1 MTPGERLPVVVKP
14 SICHNFILFSDG
26 FDVLLKETT
35 YWKMMETLRELDS
48 VNFHEI
54 RPSVGLPSSIDSSR
68 HSSFGMEEVWLEYKA
83 AIWALGSVAASNL
96 GVAHLEK
103 QGIINILVN
112 IAENCNILSLKGTAF
127 YALGLVATTREGA
140 LALGSR
146 GWATVRHSRSET
158 WPIAYEW
165 WECAED
171 CIMEQQEANSSAIAT
186 VEPDNNLDDSWIVE
200 DRPSILVEESIVTTS
215 SRDSSTLKTRRKKT
229 ASESTEDSIVSQ
241 TILET
246 GRLSAE
252 TQVSNKFTDKIT
264 NWFAGSSN
272 GTNSSKSEPRTS
284 VGGESSRRLSD
295 SGRLGNSIAK
305 IRNSFRRR
313 SKTLSSGCTPPERT
327 PVSST
332 GGGNKTD
339 DDEGSSVD
347 GGLATGLGVGGLKLN
362 FSVEEPSTVTVI
374 PASPDTMPGE
384 IFSMEKILEEPCS
397 QSTPVDLAHQKKAVK
412 QVVRRRTES
421 EGPSTGMDVDSP
433 ATSRTNIQLDTS
445 RSSHTGRELPGPY
458 GDQMDTSIT
467 SISSGTGI
475 EAKVHRLS
483 F

>member
-1 MTPGERLPVVVKP
+1 M
-14 SICHNFILFSDG
+14 
-26 FDVLLKETT
+26 LLKETT
-35 YWKMMETLRELDS
+35 YWKMMDSLRELDS

-96 GVAHLEK
+96 GAAHLEK

-112 IAENCNILSLKGTAF
+112 VAENCNILSLKGTAF

-171 CIMEQQEANSSAIAT
+171 CMMEQQEANSSVTAT

-200 DRPSILVEESIVTTS
+200 DRPTILIEESIGTTS
-215 SRDSSTLKTRRKKT
+215 SRESSTQKSRRKKT
-229 ASESTEDSIVSQ
+229 TSECTEDSIASQ

-246 GRLSAE
+246 GRSSAE
-252 TQVSNKFTDKIT
+252 PQASNKFTEKIT

-272 GTNSSKSEPRTS
+272 GTNTSKSEPRTS
-284 VGGESSRRLSD
+284 GVGVSSRRLSD
-295 SGRLGNSIAK
+295 SGRLGSSIAK

-313 SKTLSSGCTPPERT
+313 SKTLSSGCTPPEGT

-332 GGGNKTD
+332 GGGTKTD
-339 DDEGSSVD
+339 EDEGSSV
-347 GGLATGLGVGGLKLN
+347 GGGFGVLSGLSGGGGLKLN
-362 FSVEEPSTVTVI
+362 FSMEEASSVTVI

-397 QSTPVDLAHQKKAVK
+397 QSTPVDHAHQKKAVK

-421 EGPSTGMDVDSP
+421 EGPATSTRIEIESP
-433 ATSRTNIQLDTS
+433 PSSRTNIQLDTS
-445 RSSHTGRELPGPY
+445 RSSHTGRELPDPS

-475 EAKVHRLS
+475 ESKVICINMPGNTNETGLGM
-483 F
+483 